1 MSRKRIERLYAVSPE
16 ASDSDCLCER
26 AEAVLAG
33 GAQVIQYRSKSG
45 DVRLRCEQVDR
56 LLALCRVRAA
66 LLIVNDDV
74 VLARE
79 AGADGVH
86 LGRTDMSPAAAR
98 ALLGDGALI
107 GVSCYD
113 SLERALIA
121 RDAGADYVA
130 FGSFFRSSIKPDA
143 VRAPVELLRAARA
156 GLDLPIV
163 AIGGITAENG
173 RALIEAGANA
183 LAVVSALF
191 HVPDSLAAARAF
203 TALFEA
209 REQSMCVGSNP

>member
-1 MSRKRIERLYAVSPE
+1 MSRKRIERLYAVTPE
-16 ASDSDCLCER
+16 ASDTDWLCER
-26 AEAVLAG
+26 AGAVLAG
-33 GAQVIQYRSKSG
+33 GARVIQYRSKSP
-45 DVRLRCEQVDR
+45 DVRLRREQVDR
-56 LLALCRVRAA
+56 LFELCRLRAA

-74 VLARE
+74 ALARE

-98 ALLGDGALI
+98 AVLGDAALI

-113 SLERALIA
+113 SLERAQIA
-121 RDAGADYVA
+121 QDAGADYVA
-130 FGSFFRSSIKPDA
+130 FGSFFRSSSKPDA
-143 VRAPVELLRAARA
+143 VRAPVELLRVARA
-156 GLDLPIV
+156 ALDLPIV

-173 RALIEAGANA
+173 RMLIEAGADA

-203 TALFEA
+203 AALFGV
-209 REQSMCVGSNP
+209 RERSMRVACSP